1 MNANRIYE
9 KLKNLSAEQLDALN
23 SIYKDFSDEFGDD
36 GNDNLT
42 VLPPMRVINFD
53 MSMPSIIAGFF
64 LASLKWNVS
73 EALIDNRVDH
83 KVMDTTKDET
93 IIALDNGF
101 LVELM
106 GLLYGLTFTY
116 AIDQKNMAENEFKL
130 LILDTVKKMQLDTY
144 DNIMNHI
151 DRFITIIKAKDIT
164 GFDTHLQKIMYKLIF
179 LNYNSIDDFKRMGID
194 AYNEGINKSKNDKE
208 EDNKNE

>member
-23 SIYKDFSDEFGDD
+23 SIYKDFSEEFGDD
-36 GNDNLT
+36 DNDNLT

-83 KVMDTTKDET
+83 KVMDNIKDET

-130 LILDTVKKMQLDTY
+130 LILDTVKKMQFDTY

-164 GFDTHLQKIMYKLIF
+164 GFDIHLQKIMYKLIF

-194 AYNEGINKSKNDKE
+194 AYNEGINKSKNNKE

>member
-23 SIYKDFSDEFGDD
+23 SIYEDFSDEFGDD
-36 GNDNLT
+36 DNDNLT

-73 EALIDNRVDH
+73 EDLVNNRIDH
-83 KVMDTTKDET
+83 KVMDNTKDET

-151 DRFITIIKAKDIT
+151 DRFLTIIKAKDIT
-164 GFDTHLQKIMYKLIF
+164 GYDTHLQKIMYKLIF

-194 AYNEGINKSKNDKE
+194 AYNEGINKSKNNKE

>member
-36 GNDNLT
+36 DNDNLT

-73 EALIDNRVDH
+73 EDLVNNRIDH
-83 KVMDTTKDET
+83 KVMDNTKDET

-151 DRFITIIKAKDIT
+151 DRFLTIIKAKDIP
-164 GFDTHLQKIMYKLIF
+164 GYDTHLQKIMYKLIF

-194 AYNEGINKSKNDKE
+194 AYNEGINKSKNNKE